1 MGIRAEHEI
10 HSRRKGRNVG
20 VGLMLGG
27 FVVLVML
34 LTFVKI
40 TETDFTRAPGTVNPA
55 IGTSEAN
62 N

>member
-40 TETDFTRAPGTVNPA
+40 TDTDFTRAPGTANSVL
-55 IGTSEAN
+55 GSEATD
-62 N
+62 

>member
-1 MGIRAEHEI
+1 MSLRAEHEL

-27 FVVLVML
+27 FVLLIMV

-40 TETDFTRAPGTVNPA
+40 TETDFTRAPGTANSA
-55 IGTSEAN
+55 AGSEVSN
-62 N
+62 